1 MSELSK
7 KIVLAV
13 DGSEN
18 SGRAVDYVVEWAKAG
33 LAGEVHLVNVQYAVP
48 RAVSTFV
55 GRKAVS
61 GYHHEEGMKAVSSA
75 KAKLDAANI
84 AYQVHIGVGNP
95 GETIA
100 RFAEDLGVDA
110 IVMGTRGLGGT
121 AGLLLG
127 SVTRDVIAETGLPVT
142 LIK

>member
-1 MSELSK
+1 MSQLTK
-7 KIVLAV
+7 KVLVAV
-13 DGSEN
+13 DGSKN
-18 SGRAVDYVVEWAKAG
+18 SARAVDQVIDWAKSGFAD
-33 LAGEVHLVNVQYAVP
+33 EVHLVNVQYAVP

-61 GYHHEEGMKAVSSA
+61 GYHHEEGEKAVASA
-75 KAKLDAANI
+75 KEKLEAEKI
-84 AYQVHIGVGNP
+84 AFNVHIGVGPP

-127 SVTRDVIAETGLPVT
+127 SVTRDVISETKLPVV

>member
-1 MSELSK
+1 MSAPK
-7 KIVLAV
+7 KLLVAV

-18 SGRAVDYVVEWAKAG
+18 SERAIDYILEWAKAG
-33 LAGEVHLVNVQYAVP
+33 LAGEIHLVNVQYAVP

-55 GRKAVS
+55 GGKAVS
-61 GYHHEEGMKAVSSA
+61 GYQHEEGMKAVASA
-75 KAKLDAANI
+75 TSKLDAANV
-84 AYQVHIGVGNP
+84 AYKVHIGVGNP

-100 RFAEDLGVDA
+100 HFAKELGCDA
-110 IVMGTRGLGGT
+110 IVMGTRGLGGA

-127 SVTRDVIAETGLPVT
+127 SVTRDVIAETEIPVT